1 MAGEEQALLHAGG
14 LLVLLTG
21 PSCFLFSDF
30 RESTVFLPRKE
41 EVVPTVV
48 PVVASEVHQGI
59 SLVVY
64 RAFESS
70 PKIPSLLGNEIDFL
84 CLTSF

>member
-21 PSCFLFSDF
+21 TPCFLFYDF
-30 RESTVFLPRKE
+30 RESIVFLPRKE
-41 EVVPTVV
+41 EVVSTVV
-48 PVVASEVHQGI
+48 PVVASEVHQGM
-59 SLVVY
+59 SLAVY